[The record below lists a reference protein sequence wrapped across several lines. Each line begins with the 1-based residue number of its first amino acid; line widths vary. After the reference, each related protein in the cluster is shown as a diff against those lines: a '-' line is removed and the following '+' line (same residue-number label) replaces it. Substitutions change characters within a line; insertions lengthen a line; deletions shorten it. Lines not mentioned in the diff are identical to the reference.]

1 MNGWVFTGLALWLLL
16 NFIGT
21 VVGLTGIGCDDN
33 EPVQVLAVFAL
44 AAAIASWAMFIGF
57 CLRMGGAL

>member
-1 MNGWVFTGLALWLLL
+1 MNGWVFTGVALWRLL

-21 VVGLTGIGCDDN
+21 VASVAGIGCDD

-44 AAAIASWAMFIGF
+44 ATVITSWAMFIGF